1 MSLGTDSDGEKSHV
15 VECFSGYYLALDVFG
30 DGCPSPCVL
39 LSDHLVALSVK
50 LDDVGANGSYS
61 HSAHLGNLS
70 VGQNF
75 SVEAIKSSVPVLH
88 ESQYLVRSQMAS
100 NNSR

>member
-15 VECFSGYYLALDVFG
+15 VEGFSGYYLTLGFFG
-30 DGCPSPCVL
+30 DCCLSASVL

-50 LDDVGANGSYS
+50 LYDVGANGSYS

-75 SVEAIKSSVPVLH
+75 SVEAIK
-88 ESQYLVRSQMAS
+88 
-100 NNSR
+100 